1 MEVISANTELGAIT
15 PKEQTDMSKDPIVKQ
30 LVDSREDGVP
40 ELYAASDSGSMDSV
54 DTGRASREEAPPAY
68 TRAKSADNVKFSKS
82 VTNNDLQFAKDL
94 DDEGVKELLMFLQAP
109 SSVILQSILEYQPT
123 ASFGFVK
130 THVHDGLSDDEN
142 PEYDADDMTAAIFP
156 SKTVRYAAAGT
167 AAVAGTT
174 AVVAATRSA
183 NTQRDSMPAAVR
195 HFTPDPDESKNQ
207 KAAAAATAAVVTS
220 RQVSTRSEKLEEMD
234 PQRAAMPAAVRHF
247 TPDPTHK
254 EEKVWEKQVAP
265 IAVRHFTP
273 DWETT
278 LPPTIRE
285 SLDKMSPEEKEKWI
299 SRPIAVLHFTPKTEE
314 FEKKEVE
321 FKPYEMPIAMKH
333 FAPEPKEKKE
343 YVPEPMPAAMQHFTP
358 DWEAEAAKKKAAM
371 NVKHEMPAAVKHFT
385 PEWEVFIPPTVR
397 ESLAT
402 MSPEERKR
410 WAETPMAVSH
420 FTPYDPPKEAYQ
432 PKEVPIAIQKF
443 TPDPNEPK
451 KPVELDW
458 EAMPIATRHF
468 TPDPNNK
475 KVHEFEPAPAAV
487 RHFTPNIDEIE
498 SARKAS

>member
-1 MEVISANTELGAIT
+1 MEIISINPELGAIS
-15 PKEQTDMSKDPIVKQ
+15 PKEQPVISKDPMVKE

-40 ELYAASDSGSMDSV
+40 ELYAVSDSGSMDSFEA
-54 DTGRASREEAPPAY
+54 GRAREAAPPVYA
-68 TRAKSADNVKFSKS
+68 RAISADNVKFSSS
-82 VTNNDLQFAKDL
+82 VTNNDLKFAKDL
-94 DDEGVKELLMFLQAP
+94 DESGVKDLMMFLQAP
-109 SSVILQSILEYQPT
+109 TSVILQSILEYQPS

-142 PEYDADDMTAAIFP
+142 LEYDADDMTAAIFP
-156 SKTVRYAAAGT
+156 SKTVRYAVAGTAAAAGT
-167 AAVAGTT
+167 AAVFATT
-174 AVVAATRSA
+174 TKSS
-183 NTQRDSMPAAVR
+183 NSQRDAMPAAVR
-195 HFTPDPDESKNQ
+195 HFTPDPNEQKN
-207 KAAAAATAAVVTS
+207 KNTTAAATAAVAS
-220 RQVSTRSEKLEEMD
+220 RQDSTRSEKLEDMD

-247 TPDPTHK
+247 TPDPALK
-254 EEKVWEKQVAP
+254 EEKVWEKQEAP

-273 DWETT
+273 EWETT
-278 LPPTIRE
+278 LPPTVRD
-285 SLDKMSPEEKEKWI
+285 SLDKMSTEEREKWI
-299 SRPIAVLHFTPKTEE
+299 SRPIAVLHFTPRTEE
-314 FEKKEVE
+314 IEKKEIE
-321 FKPYEMPIAMKH
+321 LKPYEMPIAMKH

-498 SARKAS
+498 NSRKAS